1 MQFPTT
7 IYDGVT
13 AFLKSHSAE
22 QIAHVKGTLLAH
34 LEGTC
39 ALLRNWGN
47 PIELC
52 LAGLCHTVYG
62 TAGFPLQFL
71 DISRR
76 SELRRL
82 IGSQAEEL
90 VYFYASCDRSHL
102 YPQIESGSPVR
113 FRDRFS
119 GSIFAPDD
127 GLFKSFLELTL
138 ANELEIMR
146 ADPVLVEQ
154 TRTSFVPL
162 FARCQGFVSDSAFAY
177 FCDLYGMAEPKERVE
192 RMRRLA

>member
-1 MQFPTT
+1 MRCGFPTT
-7 IYDGVT
+7 IYDQVI
-13 AFLKSHSAE
+13 AFLKSRSAE
-22 QIAHVKGTLLAH
+22 RIEHVKGTLLTH

-39 ALLRNWGN
+39 ALLLSWGSSVD
-47 PIELC
+47 LC

-62 TAGFPLQFL
+62 TDGFPLQFL

-82 IGSQAEEL
+82 IGPKAEEF
-90 VYFYASCDRSHL
+90 VYFHASCDRSHL
-102 YPQIESGSPVR
+102 YPQIENGSLVR

-154 TRTSFVPL
+154 TRTSFVAL
-162 FARCQGFVSDSAFAY
+162 FALVSDTAFAH
-177 FCDLYGMAEPKERVE
+177 FC
-192 RMRRLA
+192 